1 MKRAHAQYPI
11 FRRFPIGTFDACTA
25 MRGAN
30 LPPSPSNKSWTGDR
44 HCRPVM
50 GQWNKMPL
58 VPLPRAD
65 DPGNPAELAGLPSTA
80 GDLNSAADIFQT
92 LEWYALLARTA
103 LPDGR
108 DAAFL
113 AGDFSGAAVIPLLLP
128 GQHGMRRLEWLSN
141 FYSPAALPLLAPAAT
156 LAAAAML
163 ADAASR
169 GEARAD
175 IVDLRPIDPEAPFF
189 MATIEE
195 LRKSGFWVDRYF
207 CFGNWYLEVGG
218 RSFEE
223 YFATRPSQMRN
234 TSRRARKKL
243 EARNFAIDVIRSDG
257 SALEEAIGDFERI
270 YLHSWRNRSEPHPEF
285 VPELCR
291 LCAREGWLRL
301 GVLRLDGLAVA
312 AQIWI
317 VKAGVASIFKLAYLE
332 EYGKQSV
339 GTVLTTELMRRAID
353 DDKVAIVDYLSGDD
367 AYKRDWMTHR
377 RERYG
382 IIAFNRA
389 RPRGVVAA
397 IRHFGGRG
405 LRRLTARL
413 GNRSEAP
420 RLATQRGVAVHIP
433 DNSKD

>member
-1 MKRAHAQYPI
+1 
-11 FRRFPIGTFDACTA
+11 
-25 MRGAN
+25 
-30 LPPSPSNKSWTGDR
+30 
-44 HCRPVM
+44 
-50 GQWNKMPL
+50 MPL
-58 VPLPRAD
+58 VPLSRANCAD
-65 DPGNPAELAGLPSTA
+65 NPATLAGMPP
-80 GDLNSAADIFQT
+80 GVGQLNRDADVFQT
-92 LEWYALLARTA
+92 VEWYALLARTA
-103 LPDGR
+103 LPDDR
-108 DAAFL
+108 EAAFL
-113 AGDFSGAAVIPLLLP
+113 TDSFSAAAVVPLLLP
-128 GQHGMRRLEWLSN
+128 GPHGERRLEWLSN
-141 FYSPAALPLLAPAAT
+141 FYSPAAMPLLAPADAP
-156 LAAAAML
+156 AAAAML
-163 ADAASR
+163 AAAATQGKAS
-169 GEARAD
+169 AD
-175 IVDLRPIDPEAPFF
+175 IVDLRPVDPGTPFF
-189 MATIEE
+189 TATIKA
-195 LRKSGFWVDRYF
+195 LRKSGFWVDQYF
-207 CFGNWYLEVGG
+207 CFGNWYLDVGG

-243 EARNFAIDVIRSDG
+243 EARDFAIDVIRSG
-257 SALEEAIGDFERI
+257 GPALEEAIRDFERI

-301 GVLRLDGLAVA
+301 GVLRLDGIAVA

-317 VKAGVASIFKLAYLE
+317 VKSGVASIFKLAYLE

-397 IRHFGGRG
+397 MRHFGGQV
-405 LRRLTARL
+405 LRRLAARL
-413 GNRSEAP
+413 RNRPESP
-420 RLATQRGVAVHIP
+420 RLATQRGVVVHIP